1 MPIIDENLVRL
12 GTHVRQIRK
21 GRRLSQQKLADMSGL
36 AVRTI
41 SKIERGKMN
50 PSYEVLSTLVT
61 VLGISFD
68 SLFTFSND
76 QADIDIQEIASLYRT
91 CPEKGRHMV
100 LAAVRVMVNEM
111 PRADG
116 ADAQK

>member
-1 MPIIDENLVRL
+1 MPILDENLIKL
-12 GTHVRQIRK
+12 GKHIRQIRK
-21 GRRLSQQKLADMSGL
+21 GRKLSQQKLSDMSGL

-68 SLFTFSND
+68 SLFSFSSD
-76 QADIDIQEIASLYRT
+76 QTDSQEIASLYRV
-91 CPEKGRHMV
+91 CPEHGKHTV
-100 LAAVRVMVNEM
+100 LAAVRAMVNEM
-111 PRADG
+111 AKD
-116 ADAQK
+116 DETDTQK